1 LRAIIPHVGDRIM
14 GDPRAMMIDL
24 QSMGGLDIKAASIA
38 KANKNAPTAASV
50 QEADPINPEPS
61 SWYATVGHPF
71 LFWLAR
77 ARLRGPQAP
86 PVGGGSA
93 CGNRFGGKWTL
104 IALRGNTPTLGPH
117 SRGVWSKLLTSSI
130 GFSRP
135 NSTAS
140 DTPIRPLVSFAMQ
153 TGFNEK

>member
-71 LFWLAR
+71 LFYLA
-77 ARLRGPQAP
+77 
-86 PVGGGSA
+86 
-93 CGNRFGGKWTL
+93 
-104 IALRGNTPTLGPH
+104 
-117 SRGVWSKLLTSSI
+117 
-130 GFSRP
+130 
-135 NSTAS
+135 
-140 DTPIRPLVSFAMQ
+140 
-153 TGFNEK
+153 